1 MPELP
6 EVESI
11 VQRLRQGTDGISLIG
26 RKIIQVSLHWPR
38 HIVQPSVSTF
48 RRRIKD
54 RMIKDIGR
62 RGKYLIF
69 TLDQGNLLIHLRMS
83 GDLIIS
89 PADKPRGPYE
99 HTIFYLDEPWQL
111 RFSDARK
118 FGLIYF
124 LDDPEVIFHRLGP
137 EPLSPSF
144 TADLL
149 ASMLK
154 KHKRMLKPLLLD
166 QTFLAGLGNIYT
178 DEALH
183 YAGLHPRCR
192 SDALTHDQVER
203 LWYGIQR
210 TLREGLRQNGAS
222 IDWVYRGGNFQ
233 NQFRVYQRTGE
244 PCPIC
249 SSTIERIIVGQR
261 GTHICPNCQP
271 EIAI

>member
-11 VQRLRQGTDGISLIG
+11 VQRLREGKETTPLLG
-26 RKIIQVSLHWPR
+26 RRITGVSLHWPR

-48 RRRIKD
+48 RKRIKGRVIND
-54 RMIKDIGR
+54 VRR

-69 TLDQGNLLIHLRMS
+69 ELDEGNLLIHLRMS
-83 GDLIIS
+83 GDLTIN
-89 PADKPRGPYE
+89 PTEEPRGPYE
-99 HTIFYLDEPWQL
+99 HTIFYLDKPWQL

-118 FGLIYF
+118 FGLIYYVN
-124 LDDPEVIFHRLGP
+124 DPGSILNQLGP
-137 EPLSPSF
+137 EPLDSSF
-144 TADLL
+144 TSDRL
-149 ASMLK
+149 ARMLK
-154 KHKRMLKPLLLD
+154 KHHRMLKPLLLD
-166 QTFLAGLGNIYT
+166 QSFLAGLGNIYT

-183 YAGLHPRCR
+183 YAGLHPQIR
-192 SDALTHDQVER
+192 SDTLSSEQVEK
-203 LWYGIQR
+203 LWHGIQI

-233 NQFRVYQRTGE
+233 NHFRVYQRTGE

-249 SSTIERIIVGQR
+249 STPIERIVVGQR

-271 EIAI
+271 EIVK